1 MVQVSAAPGS
11 TGPHTSTAPT
21 DPGSFGNRS
30 GLGGRPLE
38 PLVQSRHGGRLVTSL
53 SELAGMDTLPALHAA
68 RRAVSRLD
76 PAEYAVSL
84 DVREV
89 AATAPLE
96 ICWTPVT
103 AVIDLMLDWDLP
115 ELEISVTE
123 LATWLEV
130 DTDVAR
136 RTVDQLGRYVGVV
149 VERVADGA
157 EVLVRLD
164 IDTCPLTSARCSA

>member
-1 MVQVSAAPGS
+1 MTQVSAAPGS
-11 TGPHTSTAPT
+11 TGPHTSTAPA
-21 DPGSFGNRS
+21 DPESSGNRS
-30 GLGGRPLE
+30 GLGGRALE
-38 PLVQSRHGGRLVTSL
+38 PLVRSRHGGRLVTSL
-53 SELAGMDTLPALHAA
+53 SALAGVDTLPALHAA

-76 PAEYAVSL
+76 PAEYAVSP
-84 DVREV
+84 DVRDA

-115 ELEISVTE
+115 ELEISVAE

-130 DTDVAR
+130 DTEVAR
-136 RTVDQLGRYVGVV
+136 RTVDQLGRYAGVA
-149 VERVADGA
+149 VEPVADGA

-164 IDTCPLTSARCSA
+164 IDTCPLTSARWSA

>member
-1 MVQVSAAPGS
+1 MTQVSAAPGS
-11 TGPHTSTAPT
+11 TGPHTSTAPA
-21 DPGSFGNRS
+21 DPEPFGNPS
-30 GLGGRPLE
+30 SLGGRALE
-38 PLVQSRHGGRLVTSL
+38 PLVRSRDGGRLVTSL
-53 SELAGMDTLPALHAA
+53 SALAGVDTLPALHAA

-84 DVREV
+84 DVRD
-89 AATAPLE
+89 ATATAQLE

-103 AVIDLMLDWDLP
+103 AVVDLMLDWDLP
-115 ELEISVTE
+115 ELEISVAE

-130 DTDVAR
+130 DTDIAH
-136 RTVDQLGRYVGVV
+136 RTVDQLGRYVGVA

-157 EVLVRLD
+157 AVLVRLD

>member
-1 MVQVSAAPGS
+1 MTQVSAAPGS
-11 TGPHTSTAPT
+11 TGPHPTTAPA
-21 DPGSFGNRS
+21 DPES
-30 GLGGRPLE
+30 LE
-38 PLVQSRHGGRLVTSL
+38 ALVQSRHGGRLVTSL
-53 SELAGMDTLPALHAA
+53 STLAGADTLPALHAA

-76 PAEYAVSL
+76 PAEYVVSL
-84 DVREV
+84 DARDV
-89 AATAPLE
+89 AGSAPLE

-115 ELEISVTE
+115 ELEISVAE
-123 LATWLEV
+123 LATWLDV

-136 RTVDQLGRYVGVV
+136 RTVDQLGRYAGVV
-149 VERVADGA
+149 VEPVADGV